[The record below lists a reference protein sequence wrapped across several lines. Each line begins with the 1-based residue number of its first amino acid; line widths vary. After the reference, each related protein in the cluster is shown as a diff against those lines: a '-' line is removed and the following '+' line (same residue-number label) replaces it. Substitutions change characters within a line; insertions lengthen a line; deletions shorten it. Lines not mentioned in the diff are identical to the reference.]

1 MSIALLRAR
10 AVLRRA
16 RPSLPLEGQ
25 SSRDNCRMCRLFA
38 VGCEGV
44 RKMRQRRRQRM
55 KLRKSRSSAPP
66 PPAWMSLSSG
76 TSSTASNPAPRST
89 RRLGPGAEVS
99 VAQSLTLIC
108 NTQGEEAPRLGRRAG
123 RGRGQG
129 LIRGVPHARRLR
141 RLLPRPPPLGGMA
154 WKTRLLRCRFT
165 RRTLKLDEPRVSWPT
180 SFQLST
186 WASSGARAFQ

>member
-38 VGCEGV
+38 VGYEGV

-66 PPAWMSLSSG
+66 P
-76 TSSTASNPAPRST
+76 
-89 RRLGPGAEVS
+89 
-99 VAQSLTLIC
+99 
-108 NTQGEEAPRLGRRAG
+108 
-123 RGRGQG
+123 RG
-129 LIRGVPHARRLR
+129 
-141 RLLPRPPPLGGMA
+141 
-154 WKTRLLRCRFT
+154 
-165 RRTLKLDEPRVSWPT
+165 
-180 SFQLST
+180 
-186 WASSGARAFQ
+186 